1 MKVAPFLLGA
11 LGVLLLLLYWSPGA
25 GVVAGIVVLLLLPG
39 RWWRWRTRRFR
50 RGLRALKR
58 GEPAAARAE
67 LEAFLGDIEGD
78 ARFDRWQP
86 LVNLGRHYSY
96 AGAAHSNVG
105 VAWLHEGRP
114 ERALDHFEIARRLDE
129 GSAQAAFGE
138 AAARR
143 RLGQLRRAEKAAAR
157 AVELRPRYVAARL
170 LLAEVRRERGDR
182 DGAEEVLRPV
192 MEKGHDP
199 VELTERMLAQ
209 WPDRDASSG
218 DGTTDRGAG
227 DRSE

>member
-1 MKVAPFLLGA
+1 MRVAPFLLAA
-11 LGVLLLLLYWSPGA
+11 LAVLLLLLYWSPGA

-50 RGLRALKR
+50 RGVRALKQ

-67 LEAFLGDIEGD
+67 LEAFLRDIEGD
-78 ARFDRWQP
+78 TTFDRWQP
-86 LVNLGRHYSY
+86 LFNLGRRYSY

-114 ERALDHFEIARRLDE
+114 ERALDHFEIARRLDA
-129 GSAQAAFGE
+129 GSAQAVFGE

-143 RLGQLRRAEKAAAR
+143 RLGQLRRAEKAAER
-157 AVELRPRYVAARL
+157 AVELRPRYLAAKL
-170 LLAEVRRERGDR
+170 LLAAVRRERGDL

-192 MEKGHDP
+192 TEEGHDP

-209 WPDRDASSG
+209 WPDRDES
-218 DGTTDRGAG
+218 T
-227 DRSE
+227 RS